1 MNKTL
6 QIQNGKLFEE
16 NIFGKEKDKIEK
28 KPKHRKVSEIK
39 LSELDKELYE
49 TCKGNDVERV
59 RELIEAGANVNM
71 RGKYGVTPLMVTY
84 NEKIIRLLV
93 EKGADL
99 EAVDNHLGNSVLYR
113 ALSESNNDEERIETA
128 NDHIAGNSYK
138 YVKTD
143 KYIKKFKLLI
153 ELGINLKAKNI
164 NGKTILQAAMNQ
176 NLYEALK
183 ILIQA
188 GVKE

>member
-28 KPKHRKVSEIK
+28 KPKYRKISELK

-59 RELIEAGANVNM
+59 KELIEAGANVNM
-71 RGKYGVTPLMVTY
+71 REKYGVTPLMVAY
-84 NEKIIRLLV
+84 DEKIIRLLV

-99 EAVDNHLGNSVLYR
+99 EAIDNHLGNSVLYR
-113 ALSESNNDEERIETA
+113 ALSESNNDEERIETE

-164 NGKTILQAAMNQ
+164 NGKTVLQAAMNQ

>member
-16 NIFGKEKDKIEK
+16 NIFGKEKDKFEK
-28 KPKHRKVSEIK
+28 KPKYRKISELK

-71 RGKYGVTPLMVTY
+71 REKYGVTPLMVAY
-84 NEKIIRLLV
+84 DEKIIRLLV

-113 ALSESNNDEERIETA
+113 SLGRIE
-128 NDHIAGNSYK
+128 K
-138 YVKTD
+138 L
-143 KYIKKFKLLI
+143 KLLI
-153 ELGINLKAKNI
+153 ELGINLKAKNK
-164 NGKTILQAAMNQ
+164 NGNTILQAAMNQ
-176 NLYEALK
+176 NLYESLK